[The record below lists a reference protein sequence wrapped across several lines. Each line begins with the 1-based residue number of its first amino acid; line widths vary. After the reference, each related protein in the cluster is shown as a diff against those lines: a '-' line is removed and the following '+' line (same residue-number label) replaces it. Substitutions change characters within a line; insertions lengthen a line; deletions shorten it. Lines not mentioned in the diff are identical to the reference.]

1 MNESSR
7 NFAIIAATFTG
18 NRGAEA
24 MLLTTIEQIH
34 KRFPTANI
42 HVLSYVPQEDRAWLA
57 SHPISRVFIH
67 DATPKQIALQW
78 CPGAALAKVFGKR
91 TPLTA
96 DHGQKIQALFNVDA
110 LFDLAGVAFIDG
122 REKFL
127 PFNVL
132 TVAPFM
138 INGVPVYKMS
148 QAIGPIT
155 SIPNKVCAKMVLPF
169 CKRVVARGKTT
180 LEHLTAFGLNKNVRH
195 APDVSFL
202 LRPTSTPLAPRDR
215 AFDVGIMPSSV
226 VARKRPD
233 YEDLIVSVTNKLI
246 ERGLRVSLIAHSWK
260 EGTEKPF
267 NNDLPLVKKIAS
279 KISQGNISI
288 LGPGLDA
295 RGLKQAVGDHRTII
309 TSRFHGMIAALDTET
324 PPIVLGWS
332 HKYRE
337 VLERFGLGHCALP
350 TNSTSAEALAQKTV
364 EILQDVENLSGNL
377 NKELPQIR
385 HDAQVQ
391 FDDILDELAHGG
403 QQLQKAS

>member
-42 HVLSYVPQEDRAWLA
+42 HVLSYAPQDDEAWLNA
-57 SHPISRVFIH
+57 HPISRVFIH

-78 CPGAALAKVFGKR
+78 CPGAALAKVFGKGAS
-91 TPLTA
+91 LKA
-96 DHGQKIQALFNVDA
+96 EHGQKIQALLNVDA

-132 TVAPFM
+132 TVAPFL
-138 INGVPVYKMS
+138 IHGVPVYKMS

-155 SIPNKVCAKMVLPF
+155 SVPNKLCAKMVLPF

-180 LEHLTAFGLNKNVRH
+180 LEHLEAFGLNKNIRH

-202 LRPTSTPLAPRDR
+202 LRPASASVPPHARTY
-215 AFDVGIMPSSV
+215 DVGIMPSSV

-233 YEDLIVSVTNKLI
+233 YEDLIVAVTNKLI
-246 ERGLRVSLIAHSWK
+246 ANGFRVTLIAHSWK
-260 EGTEKPF
+260 EGTDKPF

-279 KISQGNISI
+279 NVTQNNIPI

-295 RGLKQAVGDHRTII
+295 RGLKQAVSDHKAII

-337 VLERFGLGHCALP
+337 VLERFSLGHCALP
-350 TNSTSAEALAQKTV
+350 TNSTSADTLARKTTEV
-364 EILQDVENLSGNL
+364 LHDIETTSGNL
-377 NKELPQIR
+377 KKELPRIR
-385 HDAQVQ
+385 QEAQNQ
-391 FDDILDELAHGG
+391 FDDILDEIARGAE
-403 QQLQKAS
+403 QLRKAS

>member
-1 MNESSR
+1 MQEQSR

-42 HVLSYVPQEDRAWLA
+42 HVLSYAPTEDRAWLA
-57 SHPISRVFIH
+57 AHPLSRVFIH

-78 CPGAALAKVFGKR
+78 CPGAAFAKVVGKS
-91 TPLTA
+91 PSLPA
-96 DHGQKIQALFNVDA
+96 AHGQNIQTLLNVDA

-138 INGVPVYKMS
+138 IHGVPVYKMS

-155 SIPNKVCAKMVLPF
+155 SVPNKVCAKMILPF

-180 LEHLTAFGLNKNVRH
+180 LEHLSAFGLDKNVKH

-202 LRPTSTPLAPRDR
+202 LRPPSAPTTPDSRT
-215 AFDVGIMPSSV
+215 FDVGIMPSSV

-233 YEDLIVSVTNKLI
+233 YEDLIVSLTNTLI

-260 EGTEKPF
+260 EGTDKPF
-267 NNDLPLVKKIAS
+267 NNDLPLIKKIAS
-279 KISQGNISI
+279 RLTKGEVAI

-295 RGLKQAVGDHRTII
+295 RGLKQVVSDHKTII

-350 TNSTSAEALAQKTV
+350 TNSTSAEALAQKTLEV
-364 EILQDVENLSGNL
+364 LNDAESLSTNLKRDLPEIRQE
-377 NKELPQIR
+377 
-385 HDAQVQ
+385 AQSQ
-391 FDDILDELAHGG
+391 FDDILAEIANDSEPLR
-403 QQLQKAS
+403 KAS

>member
-1 MNESSR
+1 MNDSSR

-24 MLLTTIEQIH
+24 MLLTTIEQIY

-42 HVLSYVPQEDRAWLA
+42 HVLSYAPQEDRAWFNA
-57 SHPISRVFIH
+57 HPIPRVFIH

-78 CPGAALAKVFGKR
+78 CPGAALAKVIGKSDSL
-91 TPLTA
+91 PA
-96 DHGQKIQALFNVDA
+96 EHGQKIQKLLNVNA

-132 TVAPFM
+132 TLAPFLVH
-138 INGVPVYKMS
+138 GVPVYKMS

-155 SIPNKVCAKMVLPF
+155 SATNRLCAKMVLPF

-180 LEHLTAFGLNKNVRH
+180 LEHLSAFGLTSNVLH
-195 APDVSFL
+195 APDISFL
-202 LRPTSTPLAPRDR
+202 LRPTSSPVPPHSR
-215 AFDVGIMPSSV
+215 AYDVGIMPSSV

-260 EGTEKPF
+260 EGTDKPF
-267 NNDLPLVKKIAS
+267 NNDLPLVKTIATRL
-279 KISQGNISI
+279 SQGDVSI
-288 LGPGLDA
+288 IGPGLDS
-295 RGLKQAVGDHRTII
+295 RGLKQAVSDHKTII

-350 TNSTSAEALAQKTV
+350 TNSTSAEALAQKTSEV
-364 EILQDVENLSGNL
+364 LKDIETLSANLRNS
-377 NKELPQIR
+377 LPQIR
-385 HDAQVQ
+385 QESQRQ
-391 FDDILDELAHGG
+391 FDEILDELSHGG
-403 QQLQKAS
+403 HALQKAS

>member
-1 MNESSR
+1 MQEQSR

-42 HVLSYVPQEDRAWLA
+42 HVLSYAPHEDRAWLS

-78 CPGAALAKVFGKR
+78 CPGAALAKVIGKGAML
-91 TPLTA
+91 PA
-96 DHGQKIQALFNVDA
+96 EHGQNIPALLNVDA

-138 INGVPVYKMS
+138 IHGVPVYKMS

-155 SIPNKVCAKMVLPF
+155 SLPNKVCAKMVLPF

-180 LEHLTAFGLNKNVRH
+180 LEHLSAFGLGTNVRH

-202 LRPTSTPLAPRDR
+202 LRPAAGPVPPQSRT
-215 AFDVGIMPSSV
+215 FDVGIMPSSV

-233 YEDLIVSVTNKLI
+233 YEDLIVSLTNKLM

-279 KISQGNISI
+279 RVTLGAVSI

-295 RGLKQAVGDHRTII
+295 RGLKQVVGDHKTII

-350 TNSTSAEALAQKTV
+350 TSSTSAEALAQKTD
-364 EILQDVENLSGNL
+364 EILRDIETLAANLK
-377 NKELPQIR
+377 KELPQIR
-385 HDAQVQ
+385 HEAQSQ
-391 FDDILDELAHGG
+391 FDEILDELAHGG
-403 QQLQKAS
+403 TPLQKAS